1 MSEWCWLA
9 LVDEPVREPEAWARA
24 TAADGSPAGVLAA
37 WLRRVKP
44 VRDARRAWTAII
56 DPDGREATVSLVRP
70 PPGVR
75 LLFDDLAVQ
84 EARRRVLA
92 GLRFDAVSTLLSDAS
107 HFEGA
112 ITVARGAD
120 QVARLA
126 DDPFA
131 SIFPARVLRVGPGL
145 LGAVAPPAGPCIE
158 RYGSAHPWPADRFD
172 GGAVTPPAGRGR
184 GAGPARTA

>member
-1 MSEWCWLA
+1 MSAWCWLA
-9 LVDEPVREPEAWARA
+9 LVDEPVRDPDAWARA
-24 TAADGSPAGVLAA
+24 TAVDGSPAGVLGA
-37 WLRRVKP
+37 WMRRVKP
-44 VRDARRAWTAII
+44 VRDARRAWAAII
-56 DPDGREATVSLVRP
+56 DRDGPEATVSLVRP
-70 PPGVR
+70 PAGVR

-92 GLRFDAVSTLLSDAS
+92 GPRFDAVSTLLSDAS

-112 ITVARGAD
+112 ITVARGPT

-131 SIFPARVLRVGPGL
+131 RVFPALVLRVGPGL
-145 LGAVAPPAGPCIE
+145 LGVVAPPAGPCIE
-158 RYGSAHPWPADRFD
+158 RYGSAQPWPADRFD
-172 GGAVTPPAGRGR
+172 GAVTPRAGRGR